1 MTAPG
6 PHVCSLK
13 RSSAKQLDSESYL
26 QLALEDKDDC
36 VRLNWNYKK
45 LRLFNNSCKRKRPH
59 LFMTT
64 SSVRSQV
71 SIQLLIQFFR

>member
-59 LFMTT
+59 LFMTPA
-64 SSVRSQV
+64 VRSHV
-71 SIQLLIQFFR
+71 SSQLLLRFFR